1 MSAPIMYLAARMVLI
16 QYATL
21 DQYSNIISTTR
32 QDVSIIAIISLVR
45 RRNEEEKRGEG
56 KEGRRKEG
64 NFKEKEGE
72 ERGVREVGEG
82 RGGEDRETK

>member
-1 MSAPIMYLAARMVLI
+1 MAASLVLGTFMSAPIMYLAARMALI

-32 QDVSIIAIISLVR
+32 QDVSIVAIISLVR

-56 KEGRRKEG
+56 KEGRRKG
-64 NFKEKEGE
+64 ILRKRK
-72 ERGVREVGEG
+72 GVREVG
-82 RGGEDRETK
+82 